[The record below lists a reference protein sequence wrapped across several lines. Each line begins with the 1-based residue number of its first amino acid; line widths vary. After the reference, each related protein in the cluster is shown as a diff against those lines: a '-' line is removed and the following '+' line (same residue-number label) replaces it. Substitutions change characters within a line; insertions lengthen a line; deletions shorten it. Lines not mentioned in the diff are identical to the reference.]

1 MPGIHGQFGR
11 AKSRLSSRGRIKTQ
25 KPVEVFESSHPE
37 RYGLDE
43 SYPGV
48 VVVQEKGDGQV
59 IEVSSDQRLQ
69 VWSQAGEETSKAIR
83 SLNFRLLKAR
93 HRRTRR
99 LSRNIWKLVIRYW
112 G

>member
-59 IEVSSDQRLQ
+59 IEAHPTKDYKSGVRL
-69 VWSQAGEETSKAIR
+69 AK
-83 SLNFRLLKAR
+83 
-93 HRRTRR
+93 
-99 LSRNIWKLVIRYW
+99 KLQKQYGV
-112 G
+112 